1 MQAAATHGYTLEFR
15 NNLNKQAVH
24 DYKDNNLINACLLQF
39 PYGRGGIDENRLL
52 EDDEPWRAQNI
63 NLDHYVTHLS
73 KISQPQFHYDL
84 FCLILHNMKVKL
96 QMVKYASYRVRKKID
111 IKTFSQ
117 ELSIN
122 DVTTAI
128 GARSNGI
135 KVYSKGES
143 FLSAIDSVTNT
154 IPNSNEAT
162 RKARRNGETLQ
173 HHFGTASYFLTIN
186 PDDEAS
192 YIIQIY
198 SQEIIDNNISAIYQP
213 DEDIY
218 KRSQCRQ
225 KLRIKVPGICA
236 FYFELIMDIVI
247 EEVLCWDLEKQK
259 PMSSKQGL
267 FGKTKAFV
275 LSIEEQARK
284 TLHAHFQIWIKDYHT
299 IREKIYN
306 RKRSHKECSK
316 YLCDSFDNIASCSF
330 FLVIR
335 KIYIECIKIKH
346 LIMTAQLRT
355 KMIEY
360 LQKLFHLKI

>member
-1 MQAAATHGYTLEFR
+1 M
-15 NNLNKQAVH
+15 
-24 DYKDNNLINACLLQF
+24 
-39 PYGRGGIDENRLL
+39 
-52 EDDEPWRAQNI
+52 
-63 NLDHYVTHLS
+63 
-73 KISQPQFHYDL
+73 KI
-84 FCLILHNMKVKL
+84 KL
-96 QMVKYASYRVRKKID
+96 QMVKYASYRVRKKIG

-117 ELSIN
+117 ELRIN

-218 KRSQCRQ
+218 KQSQCRQ

-236 FYFELIMDIVI
+236 FYFELIMDIII
-247 EEVLCWDLEKQK
+247 EEVLCWDLEKQEPLSNK
-259 PMSSKQGL
+259 EGL
-267 FGKTKAFV
+267 FGETEAFTV
-275 LSIEEQARK
+275 SIEEQAHK
-284 TLHAHFQIWIKDYHT
+284 TLHAHLQIWI
-299 IREKIYN
+299 EKYYIIQNTAFPY
-306 RKRSHKECSK
+306 KR
-316 YLCDSFDNIASCSF
+316 
-330 FLVIR
+330 R
-335 KIYIECIKIKH
+335 
-346 LIMTAQLRT
+346 R
-355 KMIEY
+355 
-360 LQKLFHLKI
+360 

>member
-1 MQAAATHGYTLEFR
+1 
-15 NNLNKQAVH
+15 
-24 DYKDNNLINACLLQF
+24 
-39 PYGRGGIDENRLL
+39 
-52 EDDEPWRAQNI
+52 
-63 NLDHYVTHLS
+63 
-73 KISQPQFHYDL
+73 
-84 FCLILHNMKVKL
+84 MKVKL

-111 IKTFSQ
+111 ITTFSQ

-218 KRSQCRQ
+218 KQSQCRQ

-236 FYFELIMDIVI
+236 FYFELIMNIVI
-247 EEVLCWDLEKQK
+247 EEVLCWGLE
-259 PMSSKQGL
+259 
-267 FGKTKAFV
+267 
-275 LSIEEQARK
+275 R
-284 TLHAHFQIWIKDYHT
+284 
-299 IREKIYN
+299 
-306 RKRSHKECSK
+306 
-316 YLCDSFDNIASCSF
+316 
-330 FLVIR
+330 
-335 KIYIECIKIKH
+335 
-346 LIMTAQLRT
+346 
-355 KMIEY
+355 
-360 LQKLFHLKI
+360 

>member
-1 MQAAATHGYTLEFR
+1 M
-15 NNLNKQAVH
+15 KI
-24 DYKDNNLINACLLQF
+24 K
-39 PYGRGGIDENRLL
+39 
-52 EDDEPWRAQNI
+52 
-63 NLDHYVTHLS
+63 LD
-73 KISQPQFHYDL
+73 
-84 FCLILHNMKVKL
+84 
-96 QMVKYASYRVRKKID
+96 MVNYASYRVGKKID

-117 ELSIN
+117 ELTIN

-135 KVYSKGES
+135 KVYNKGET

-154 IPNSNEAT
+154 IPNSNDAT

-198 SQEIIDNNISAIYQP
+198 SQQIIDNNISAIFQA

-236 FYFELIMDIVI
+236 FYFELIMDIII

-259 PMSSKQGL
+259 PISNKQAL
-267 FGKTKAFV
+267 FGETEAFV

-284 TLHAHFQIWIKDYHT
+284 TLHAHF
-299 IREKIYN
+299 
-306 RKRSHKECSK
+306 
-316 YLCDSFDNIASCSF
+316 
-330 FLVIR
+330 
-335 KIYIECIKIKH
+335 
-346 LIMTAQLRT
+346 
-355 KMIEY
+355 
-360 LQKLFHLKI
+360 